1 MTDRKWTEEEFIAR
15 CRTIYK
21 MGNARPDLFAL
32 MQRWLD
38 AVMRYEHT
46 MFSYG
51 QSQGRSWL
59 DFLDVERE
67 RVAPSR
73 TLATDRKPALKQ
85 HQFWGVQEMDGPFEI
100 REWVLASDLPPAIL
114 NATKEELAALAV
126 FAEAMPE
133 LLEEWP
139 NYRSPTGSLLLSDA
153 MDAALAAAKGVE
165 G

>member
-1 MTDRKWTEEEFIAR
+1 MTDRKWTEDEFVAR
-15 CRTIYK
+15 CRTIYR
-21 MGNARPDLFAL
+21 MGNARPDLFIL

-73 TLATDRKPALKQ
+73 TLATDRKPALKLYTTSSEEQ
-85 HQFWGVQEMDGPFEI
+85 I
-100 REWVLASDLPPAIL
+100 IIASDLPPAIL

-126 FAEAMPE
+126 FAEAMPH
-133 LLEEWP
+133 LLADWGQRHADP
-139 NYRSPTGSLLLSDA
+139 IYICTT
-153 MDAALAAAKGVE
+153 MDAALAAAKE
-165 G
+165 ATHD

>member
-1 MTDRKWTEEEFIAR
+1 M
-15 CRTIYK
+15 
-21 MGNARPDLFAL
+21 
-32 MQRWLD
+32 
-38 AVMRYEHT
+38 
-46 MFSYG
+46 
-51 QSQGRSWL
+51 
-59 DFLDVERE
+59 
-67 RVAPSR
+67 
-73 TLATDRKPALKQ
+73 TDRKPALKRYTTSSGEQ
-85 HQFWGVQEMDGPFEI
+85 I
-100 REWVLASDLPPAIL
+100 IIASDLPPAIL